1 MQHRRHR
8 LKVML
13 DVSWKTFKASCT
25 ETHDDWLATEGINN
39 ETEES
44 NLKVLPRKD
53 IKLIIDALVLPPLN
67 LINESFIHCV
77 SSLSTDGSH
86 KNRINRFKEGQ
97 LWFRGHEVL
106 RS

>member
-1 MQHRRHR
+1 M
-8 LKVML
+8 V

-25 ETHDDWLATEGINN
+25 ETHHDCLATEGINN
-39 ETEES
+39 ETEAS
-44 NLKVLPRKD
+44 NLKVPPRKD
-53 IKLIIDALVLPPLN
+53 IIKLIINALVLPPLN